1 MARAMFEYTK
11 TVLTK
16 VSFDVVLFCKEVEK
30 AIGRLLPHEIEELK
44 LFILALTKQNP
55 DLSQSLVYLGSRQ

>member
-11 TVLTK
+11 TVLEK

-44 LFILALTKQNP
+44 VFILTLTKENP
-55 DLSQSLVYLGSRQ
+55 DLGQCLVHLRA